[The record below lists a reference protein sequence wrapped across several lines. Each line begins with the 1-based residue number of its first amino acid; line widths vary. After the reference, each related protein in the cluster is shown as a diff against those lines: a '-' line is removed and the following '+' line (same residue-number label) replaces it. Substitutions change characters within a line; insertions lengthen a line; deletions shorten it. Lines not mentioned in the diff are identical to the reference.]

1 MLHVI
6 PYTKVILGTLYI
18 NRVNNEIHIKLEK
31 VSRLVTIANIA
42 FWSFTYISVHQYHE
56 YQ

>member
-42 FWSFTYISVHQYHE
+42 FWSFTYISVHQYHD